1 MTDAHVDGN
10 ALGGVLADVFGR
22 DLTAAIGTCGGCG
35 KKGPIGSAIAYVGGP
50 GDVLRCPACGTVL
63 LVAVHV
69 GGGYRVTLEALR
81 TLEVAAV
88 EN

>member
-1 MTDAHVDGN
+1 MTDAHLDGN

-22 DLTAAIGTCGGCG
+22 DLTAAVGTCGECG
-35 KKGPIGSAIAYVGGP
+35 SAGAIGSAIAYVGGP

-69 GGGYRVTLEALR
+69 RGGYRVTLEALR
-81 TLEVAAV
+81 ALEVAEV
-88 EN
+88 